1 VCLDCAHVR
10 DVNRAGST
18 MVKYA
23 SVINRAY
30 ETSGLDPPG
39 KPVNGISCKSKSESL
54 RMALSV
60 LEKA

>member
-1 VCLDCAHVR
+1 
-10 DVNRAGST
+10 